1 MAQYHFAVVGA
12 TGLVGRTFLKVMEE
26 YHLPVGSLKL
36 FASAKSVGKTLP
48 YAGKE
53 YPVEALK
60 EGCFI
65 GVDYALFSAG
75 SEVSKIWGPI
85 AVKEGATVID
95 NSSCWRMDEACAL
108 IVPEVNFEPITK
120 PIRASSRIRTARPS
134 NRFFL
139 SNLWMTNSF

>member
-75 SEVSKIWGPI
+75 SEVSRL
-85 AVKEGATVID
+85 GAD
-95 NSSCWRMDEACAL
+95 CGQRRSDRH
-108 IVPEVNFEPITK
+108 
-120 PIRASSRIRTARPS
+120 RQ
-134 NRFFL
+134 FL
-139 SNLWMTNSF
+139 LLADG